1 MAMKSTFRREPVRY
15 DGGVKRTWLRRI
27 VTISAVWLLA
37 LVLLLLLALWV
48 VVCILVDLATGKW
61 RLPTLRLVAFA
72 LCWSWLEAIGVSVAG
87 ILWLVGRGKSQPA
100 NYALQRWWAKQLIGS
115 LRITCGF
122 GIDVEG
128 VEPLSE
134 KPLVC
139 LGRHASLGD
148 ALVSAWVF
156 GSLAHRYPRYV
167 MKKELLL
174 DPCLDVV
181 GQRIPNY
188 FVDRGSAAIRQ
199 EIDGIR
205 AMAANMIPKDVAV
218 IFPEGTRTNDE
229 KRVALVQRLEKR
241 APELH
246 AKLVG
251 LERLL
256 PPRSAGAAA
265 LLEAIPEG
273 DVVLLWH
280 VGFDGLDTFAGV
292 RRRLTHAGPHARVVL
307 ESHDRASVPSGAA
320 FESWLDDRWL
330 EIDRKVVDASERQIG

>member
-1 MAMKSTFRREPVRY
+1 MGALLPEAVRY
-15 DGGVKRTWLRRI
+15 DVHVKRTWIRRP

-37 LVLLLLLALWV
+37 LALLVLVPFWV
-48 VVCILVDLATGKW
+48 IACLLVDLVGKKW

-72 LCWSWLEAIGVSVAG
+72 LCWSWLEVIGVSVAG
-87 ILWLVGRGKSQPA
+87 VLWLCGQGKNQGA
-100 NYALQRWWAKQLIGS
+100 NYALQRWWAKRLIRS

-128 VEPLSE
+128 VEALSE

-156 GSLAHRYPRYV
+156 GSLAQRLPRYV

-174 DPCLDVV
+174 DPCLDIV

-205 AMAANMIPKDVAV
+205 AMASNMQPKDVAV

-241 APELH
+241 APERH
-246 AKLVG
+246 SKLAG

-256 PPRSAGAAA
+256 PPRSAGATA
-265 LLEAIPEG
+265 LLEAIPGG
-273 DVVLLWH
+273 DVVFLWH
-280 VGFDGLDTFAGV
+280 VGFDGLDTFGGV
-292 RRRLTHAGPHARVVL
+292 RRRLAQSEPHARVVL
-307 ESHDRASVPSGAA
+307 ELHDRASVPNGVA
-320 FESWLDDRWL
+320 FEAWLDDRWL
-330 EIDRKVVDASERQIG
+330 EIDRKVVEASERRIG

>member
-1 MAMKSTFRREPVRY
+1 MSTVLPEPARY
-15 DGGVKRTWLRRI
+15 DVEVSRPWIRRTI
-27 VTISAVWLLA
+27 TVSAVWFMALA
-37 LVLLLLLALWV
+37 LLLLLPVWV
-48 VVCILVDLATGKW
+48 VVCLLVDLFGRKW
-61 RLPTLRLVAFA
+61 RVPTLRLVAFA
-72 LCWSWLEAIGVSVAG
+72 LFWSWLEVIGVSVAG
-87 ILWLVGRGKSQPA
+87 CLWIVGQGKNQLA
-100 NYALQRWWAKQLIGS
+100 NYALQRWWAKQLIWS

-128 VEPLSE
+128 VQTLSD
-134 KPLVC
+134 KPLLC

-156 GSLAHRYPRYV
+156 GSLAHRFPRYV

-174 DPCLDVV
+174 DPCLDIV

-205 AMAANMIPKDVAV
+205 AMASNMSPKDVAV

-241 APELH
+241 APERH

-307 ESHDRASVPSGAA
+307 ELHDRASVPSGAA

-330 EIDRKVVDASERQIG
+330 EIDRKVVEASERQIG

>member
-1 MAMKSTFRREPVRY
+1 MGALLSEPVRY
-15 DGGVKRTWLRRI
+15 DAHVKRTWIRRT
-27 VTISAVWLLA
+27 VTISAVWLCALA
-37 LVLLLLLALWV
+37 LLVLVPLWV
-48 VVCILVDLATGKW
+48 IACLLVDLVGKKW
-61 RLPTLRLVAFA
+61 RAPTLRLVAFA
-72 LCWSWLEAIGVSVAG
+72 LCWSWLEVIGVSVAG
-87 ILWLVGRGKSQPA
+87 VLWLCGQGKNQSA
-100 NYALQRWWAKQLIGS
+100 NYALQRWWAKQLIRS

-128 VEPLSE
+128 VEALSE

-156 GSLAHRYPRYV
+156 GSLAQRLPRYV

-174 DPCLDVV
+174 DPCLDIV

-205 AMAANMIPKDVAV
+205 AMASNMLPGDVAV

-229 KRVALVQRLEKR
+229 KRVALVQRLETR
-241 APELH
+241 APERH
-246 AKLVG
+246 SKLAG

-256 PPRSAGAAA
+256 PPRSAGATA
-265 LLEAIPEG
+265 LLEAIPDG
-273 DVVLLWH
+273 DVVFLWH
-280 VGFDGLDTFAGV
+280 VGFDGLDTFGGV
-292 RRRLTHAGPHARVVL
+292 RRRLAQAEPHARVVL
-307 ESHDRASVPSGAA
+307 ELHDRASVPNGVA
-320 FESWLDDRWL
+320 FEAWLDDRWL
-330 EIDRKVVDASERQIG
+330 EIDRKVVEASERRIG

>member
-1 MAMKSTFRREPVRY
+1 MGALLSEPVRY
-15 DGGVKRTWLRRI
+15 DAHVKRTWIRRT
-27 VTISAVWLLA
+27 VTISAVWLCALA
-37 LVLLLLLALWV
+37 LLVLVPLWV
-48 VVCILVDLATGKW
+48 IACLLVDLVGKKW
-61 RLPTLRLVAFA
+61 RAPTLRLVAFA

-87 ILWLVGRGKSQPA
+87 FLWLVGQGKNQRA
-100 NYALQRWWAKQLIGS
+100 NYALQRWWAKQLIRS

-128 VEPLSE
+128 VETLSD
-134 KPLVC
+134 KPLLC

-156 GSLAHRYPRYV
+156 GSLAHRFPRYV
-167 MKKELLL
+167 MKKELLF
-174 DPCLDVV
+174 DPCLDIV

-205 AMAANMIPKDVAV
+205 AMASNMTPKDVAV

-241 APELH
+241 APERH

-292 RRRLTHAGPHARVVL
+292 RRRLTHSGPHARVVL
-307 ESHDRASVPSGAA
+307 ELHDRASVPSGAA

-330 EIDRKVVDASERQIG
+330 EIDRKVVKASEHLIR

>member
-1 MAMKSTFRREPVRY
+1 MSTFTPEPARY
-15 DGGVKRTWLRRI
+15 DVKVSRTWMRRI
-27 VTISAVWLLA
+27 VTIFAVWFMA
-37 LVLLLLLALWV
+37 LVLLLLLPFWF
-48 VVCILVDLATGKW
+48 VVCLVLDLVGRQW

-87 ILWLVGRGKSQPA
+87 VLWLCGQGKSQRA

-115 LRITCGF
+115 LRLTCGF

-128 VEPLSE
+128 VETLSE
-134 KPLVC
+134 KALVC

-156 GSLAHRYPRYV
+156 GSLAHRFPRYV

-205 AMAANMIPKDVAV
+205 AMASNMMPKDVAV

-241 APELH
+241 APDRH

-256 PPRSAGAAA
+256 PPRSAGATA

-280 VGFDGLDTFAGV
+280 VGFDGLDTFGGV
-292 RRRLTHAGPHARVVL
+292 RRRLARAQPHARVVL
-307 ESHDRASVPSGAA
+307 ELHDRATVPSGKA
-320 FESWLDDRWL
+320 FEAWLDDRWL
-330 EIDRKVVDASERQIG
+330 EIDRKVVEASERRIG

>member
-1 MAMKSTFRREPVRY
+1 
-15 DGGVKRTWLRRI
+15 
-27 VTISAVWLLA
+27 
-37 LVLLLLLALWV
+37 
-48 VVCILVDLATGKW
+48 
-61 RLPTLRLVAFA
+61 VAFA
-72 LCWSWLEAIGVSVAG
+72 LCWSWLEVIGVSVAG
-87 ILWLVGRGKSQPA
+87 VLWLCGQGKSPGA
-100 NYALQRWWAKQLIGS
+100 NYALQRWWAKQLIAS

-128 VEPLSE
+128 VEALSE

-156 GSLAHRYPRYV
+156 GSLAHRLPRYV

-174 DPCLDVV
+174 DPCLDIV

-205 AMAANMIPKDVAV
+205 AMAANMLRKDVAV

-241 APELH
+241 APERH
-246 AKLVG
+246 SKLAG

-256 PPRSAGAAA
+256 PPRSAGATA
-265 LLEAIPEG
+265 LLEAIPDG
-273 DVVLLWH
+273 DVVFLWH
-280 VGFDGLDTFAGV
+280 VGFDGLDTFGGV
-292 RRRLTHAGPHARVVL
+292 HRRLAQAEPHARVVL
-307 ESHDRASVPSGAA
+307 ELHDRASVPSGVA
-320 FESWLDDRWL
+320 FEAWLDDRWL
-330 EIDRKVVDASERQIG
+330 EIDRKVIEASERRLG